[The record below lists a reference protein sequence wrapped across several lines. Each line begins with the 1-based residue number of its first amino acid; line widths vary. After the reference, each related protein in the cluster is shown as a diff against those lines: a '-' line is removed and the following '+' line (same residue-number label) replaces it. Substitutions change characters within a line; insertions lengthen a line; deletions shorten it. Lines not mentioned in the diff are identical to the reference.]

1 MLPLVAAMAGAAQAQ
16 VTEVDGIYDLYDKV
30 LSIQPIQVCNSSGSS
45 CPSMPIYPTQLIQT
59 LAKAGIATAVLP
71 TNRVF
76 DTSLNGVDAVQPFL
90 DAKLGI
96 SKNWGTLNAWFV
108 PVLHTSEANETLYGL
123 GMIGGNGI
131 AIHADAVTRDKRQ
144 DTFVHEVGH
153 NLGLDHDTFGAGDA
167 NNLMTEGKNRT
178 SPASGLTTAQ
188 IAAMRSSPFLQE
200 APRVTIDYDYRADA
214 LTLVTVR
221 FDSAPADVRLRSLA
235 IDLPDFIMPGVPDQL
250 PASFSAQI
258 ENVSGTVLDY
268 GFSYTENMQTSFT
281 RGGANDEWSS
291 TFGGPELVIDFGVD
305 GMDEGQELTFEMG
318 VVGNLRGEWSYPIGR
333 DLYGGDATFAYDF
346 GLTGTVAM
354 ADADSTTDSRA
365 LRAIGPS
372 VADPAAFGRQLLP
385 GEYGPLGP
393 VHLDPIPTPV
403 PEPASALLL
412 LGGGAALL
420 AARRR
425 SRRPAV

>member
-1 MLPLVAAMAGAAQAQ
+1 M
-16 VTEVDGIYDLYDKV
+16 
-30 LSIQPIQVCNSSGSS
+30 
-45 CPSMPIYPTQLIQT
+45 
-59 LAKAGIATAVLP
+59 
-71 TNRVF
+71 
-76 DTSLNGVDAVQPFL
+76 
-90 DAKLGI
+90 
-96 SKNWGTLNAWFV
+96 
-108 PVLHTSEANETLYGL
+108 
-123 GMIGGNGI
+123 
-131 AIHADAVTRDKRQ
+131 
-144 DTFVHEVGH
+144 
-153 NLGLDHDTFGAGDA
+153 
-167 NNLMTEGKNRT
+167 
-178 SPASGLTTAQ
+178 
-188 IAAMRSSPFLQE
+188 
-200 APRVTIDYDYRADA
+200 
-214 LTLVTVR
+214 R